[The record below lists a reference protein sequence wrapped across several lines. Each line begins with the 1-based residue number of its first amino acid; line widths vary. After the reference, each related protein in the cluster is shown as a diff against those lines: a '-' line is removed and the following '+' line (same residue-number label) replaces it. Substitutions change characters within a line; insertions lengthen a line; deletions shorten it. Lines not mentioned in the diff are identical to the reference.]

1 MVGGGGEAAV
11 RGVVAAGGV
20 ATGGWRRRRGCGG
33 EVDAN
38 TEYPGFPQSALERW
52 TSIGPCHAADQSL
65 LHPRSPRC
73 VAVAGGSAASAASV
87 ASDSRVSTCTI
98 FTIASVACMGGGGWG
113 VARLCGDDDMAWG
126 RRAFLR
132 RREVLISSL
141 N

>member
-73 VAVAGGSAASAASV
+73 VAVAGGSAASAAS
-87 ASDSRVSTCTI
+87 ASTASTVRV
-98 FTIASVACMGGGGWG
+98 IASVACVGGRG
-113 VARLCGDDDMAWG
+113 VALLCGDNDMVRG
-126 RRAFLR
+126 RRAVLR
-132 RREVLISSL
+132 RRVVQARLPRY
-141 N
+141 NVV